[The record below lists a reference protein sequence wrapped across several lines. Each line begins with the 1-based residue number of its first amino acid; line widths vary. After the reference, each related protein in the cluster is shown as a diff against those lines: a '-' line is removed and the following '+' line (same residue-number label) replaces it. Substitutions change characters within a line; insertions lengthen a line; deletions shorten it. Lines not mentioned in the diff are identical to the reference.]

1 MHHERNTANYAGE
14 AGIAESRRQHDFETS
29 IIANK
34 QKLQPQST
42 VDNESSPTKTNE
54 ANDHGRV
61 NDETQRI
68 KEIPDSGPFKRRP
81 INHLIGSPS
90 KRINTTDSKAIFPQ
104 LELQSHSIRNSA
116 TKLPW
121 LGSQRDESG
130 AKTPIRLMPER
141 TWLGV
146 TETHSKR
153 LDNTFH
159 LSTIRGSQRNK
170 TKEHADFDPAKGS
183 RLLNTSMHS
192 HNGNTSESHPT
203 SKSSHPND
211 AKGFLFSLPQGRA
224 PAASQQVHFQ
234 DPADDSSDQNKV
246 STGLNVSGYHS
257 HRYKQQPKR
266 FLASLSQGSS
276 RKNSLEAR
284 DWLKVIPETH
294 SNAPLP
300 SLSAHKAMRQ
310 VGSQEHVS
318 SSLLNERVNRYP
330 GQLQSLQG
338 APVSG
343 NLGMNVGNVS
353 IQTEKSLK
361 EAQNTVDMA
370 RKWLKYEMSNS
381 GQTLA
386 DLVESNQRGDRILQT
401 MVSARRG
408 ILLSRGL
415 VKSEI
420 KALLGKSELPDSY
433 SLETLSLLR
442 SKFDRDIVD
451 SQAQMHRLTSE
462 LSSLD
467 QRLDPDTTQDRHLQ
481 LVNDQVTQTQAKIQF
496 TEKKILDL
504 RSKLADLEAQN
515 KNKRKINSSYSTSKG
530 TASAG

>member
-14 AGIAESRRQHDFETS
+14 SGIAESRPQNGFETS
-29 IIANK
+29 AMVSK
-34 QKLQPQST
+34 QQQQPQST
-42 VDNESSPTKTNE
+42 LDYESSPRETNKV
-54 ANDHGRV
+54 NDHEGE
-61 NDETQRI
+61 NDQTQGI
-68 KEIPDSGPFKRRP
+68 KGIPDSGSFKRRP

-90 KRINTTDSKAIFPQ
+90 KRINTTDSKTIFPQ
-104 LELQSHSIRNSA
+104 LELQSHSVRNSA

-121 LGSQRDESG
+121 LGSQRDETG

-159 LSTIRGSQRNK
+159 LSTMRGSQKNGGK
-170 TKEHADFDPAKGS
+170 DYADFDIAKEP
-183 RLLNTSMHS
+183 RLLNTSTHS
-192 HNGNTSESHPT
+192 HNGNTSESQPT

-211 AKGFLFSLPQGRA
+211 ARGFLFSLPQGRA
-224 PAASQQVHFQ
+224 HAASPQVSFQ
-234 DPADDSSDQNKV
+234 DAAEDPTDPKRLLAGSNM
-246 STGLNVSGYHS
+246 SGYHS
-257 HRYKQQPKR
+257 QRYKHQPKR

-284 DWLKVIPETH
+284 DWLKVQPEIIT
-294 SNAPLP
+294 NAPLP
-300 SLSAHKAMRQ
+300 SLSAHKTMRQ

-318 SSLLNERVNRYP
+318 SSATNERENRYP
-330 GQLQSLQG
+330 GQLQSFSG
-338 APVSG
+338 APVSR

-353 IQTEKSLK
+353 AQTEKSLK
-361 EAQNTVDMA
+361 EAQNTIDMA
-370 RKWLKYEMSNS
+370 RKWLKYEMSAS

-515 KNKRKINSSYSTSKG
+515 KNKRKFTCSYSTSKG
-530 TASAG
+530 SSSAG